1 MNNNQLIVN
10 ERETGKTTYLF
21 NEIGRLI
28 SEGFGIV
35 VLDSATEHEDKSL
48 IKKIINKYDSS
59 IIINMHDESQV
70 VLENINTKDFIDNF
84 MDYFPFNDVVKNRD
98 KIICFDLSYFL
109 EKAYKVFDETNDKKS
124 YYYYRRL
131 YNMLAQQIAL
141 ALILME
147 KHKIIEK
154 KFVIMDEIEFPII
167 NHDISKLQNNLDFIA
182 SVHFENAFGT
192 FYESFDIMKFKVYSK
207 RKD

>member
-35 VLDSATEHEDKSL
+35 VLDSATEHEEKSL
-48 IKKIINKYDSS
+48 IKKVINKYDSS
-59 IIINMHDESQV
+59 VIINMHDESQV
-70 VLENINTKDFIDNF
+70 VLEKINTKDFIDNF

>member
-207 RKD
+207 RKG

>member
-84 MDYFPFNDVVKNRD
+84 MDYFPFTDVVKNRD